1 MYVQKFAAKV
11 QKKSH
16 IRKRVCGFLLVFV
29 SGTFYV
35 SPLRHLQNK
44 KSQTHIE
51 INLCAF
57 AISLSVPPDFLRKS
71 FGATCKRKTRNHL

>member
-16 IRKRVCGFLLVFV
+16 IRKRVCDFLLVFV

-44 KSQTHIE
+44 NPKNTFKQVYV
-51 INLCAF
+51 
-57 AISLSVPPDFLRKS
+57 SLGFFLLVPRAGLEPAQPSLAKGF
-71 FGATCKRKTRNHL
+71 